1 MIIFIFLIGA
11 ALGSFLNVCI
21 YRLPRNISI
30 VKPDSF
36 CPHCHKSILWYD
48 NIPLLS
54 FLFLKGKC
62 RFCKGPIS
70 IRYFMVELLTAI
82 IVTFLFV
89 RFELSPSF
97 FIYLV
102 FTLSLI
108 IVSFIDIEH
117 FLIPDIIVYPGIF
130 LGLLFTLFFPEIMS
144 QKSSLLALR
153 QSFLGVIS
161 GAGSL
166 FLLGVL
172 GKFFLKKDAMGG
184 GDIKLLGMIGA
195 FLGLPAILLT
205 IFFSSL
211 IGSIVSIILILLKI
225 KKREDYIPFGP
236 YLACGALISL
246 FFKGFMFLGFYI
258 P

>member
-1 MIIFIFLIGA
+1 
-11 ALGSFLNVCI
+11 
-21 YRLPRNISI
+21 
-30 VKPDSF
+30 
-36 CPHCHKSILWYD
+36 
-48 NIPLLS
+48 
-54 FLFLKGKC
+54 
-62 RFCKGPIS
+62 
-70 IRYFMVELLTAI
+70 MVELLTALI
-82 IVTFLFV
+82 STFLFF
-89 RFELSPSF
+89 RFELSPPF

-236 YLACGALISL
+236 YLACGALIAL